1 MRITAGRSRCCCSTI
16 RMRTL
21 RVSRSGGAV
30 VLRDRE
36 SESAALISV
45 NKGDRVAQLILERIA
60 MAPLLEVDVSFLAF
74 LGDVS

>member
-1 MRITAGRSRCCCSTI
+1 M
-16 RMRTL
+16 
-21 RVSRSGGAV
+21 SRSGGAV